1 MSRNANG
8 EGTICDWMV
17 DGKKRGYRGA
27 LSYCD
32 EHGAAKRFYCYGRTR
47 AEVKD
52 KLDQARKRVTTG
64 GPVKDAKLTVGEWMA
79 QWRESGLAVSDRK
92 ESTRVMYAS
101 LSRTHIEPAPFG
113 GVTLD
118 KLKPSHIDKLILALR
133 SKTKPGKPTTNN
145 PSPAPVRALS
155 DSSIRQVYTVLRAG
169 LDGAVR
175 DRLIATNPCAAV
187 RRPGVPR
194 TEARYLDTAAVGA
207 VLDAAKE
214 SRHYSAL
221 ALVVATGLRKGEALG
236 LRWSDVNLDDG
247 WLKVRQTLNRIQ
259 TRLVATEP
267 KTDRSRRTVPLSPAV
282 VAMLRR
288 HKVAQ
293 TAERLKAGDQWTDSG
308 LVFTTEF
315 GGPVDPRNLL
325 RVAEVAAA
333 KAGQSGVGVHTLRHS
348 AAVGWLEA
356 GVHIKA
362 VADLL
367 GHSSIAVTGDVYGH
381 TSDDAA
387 RSAVDG
393 WAVALG
399 L

>member
-8 EGTICDWMV
+8 EGSIFKRMV
-17 DGKKRGYRGA
+17 DGKQRGYRGA
-27 LSYCD
+27 LSYQD
-32 EHGAAKRFYCYGRTR
+32 ENGATRRFECYGRTR
-47 AEVKD
+47 ADVKD
-52 KLDQARKRVTTG
+52 KLDDARKRLKSG
-64 GPVKDAKLTVGEWMA
+64 SPVKDAKLTVGEWMA
-79 QWRESGLAVSDRK
+79 QWRASGLAVSDRK
-92 ESTRVMYAS
+92 ESTRVMYAA
-101 LSRTHIEPAPFG
+101 LSRKHIEPASFG
-113 GVTLD
+113 TTPLD
-118 KLKPSHIDKLILALR
+118 KLKPSHIDKLILTLR
-133 SKTKPGKPTTNN
+133 SRTKTVKPTADN
-145 PSPAPVRALS
+145 PAPEPVRALS

-187 RRPGVPR
+187 KRPGVPR
-194 TEARYLDTAAVGA
+194 TEARYLDMAAVGA
-207 VLDAAKE
+207 VLDAAKD
-214 SRHYSAL
+214 SRYHAAL
-221 ALVVATGLRKGEALG
+221 VLVVATGLRKGEALG

-247 WLKVRQTLNRIQ
+247 WLKVRQTLNRVERKL
-259 TRLVATEP
+259 TLSEP
-267 KTDRSRRTVPLSPAV
+267 KTDRSRRTVPLSPV
-282 VAMLRR
+282 VATMLRR
-288 HKVAQ
+288 HKTAQ
-293 TAERLKAGDQWTDSG
+293 TAERLKAGDQWADSG

-325 RVAEVAAA
+325 RVAEVAAL
-333 KAGQSGVGVHTLRHS
+333 KAGHKGAGVHTLRHS

-393 WAVALG
+393 WASALG